1 MADASLYDRLGGEE
15 KIRAIVVDLL
25 ALHHQNPAIS
35 TRYDNAKK
43 SDSEIVDLVVDLL
56 GSATG
61 GPQEY
66 KGLDMKT
73 AHKGM
78 NCSEAEFVAVLD
90 DLLAALSKHG
100 VGELEKA
107 EVLALNYALKDE
119 IVHV

>member
-1 MADASLYDRLGGEE
+1 MYERLGGE
-15 KIRAIVVDLL
+15 KHIRAIVTDLL
-25 ALHHQNPAIS
+25 ALHKQNPAIAP
-35 TRYDNAKK
+35 RYENAKK
-43 SDSEIVDLVVDLL
+43 SDAEIIDLVVDLL

-66 KGLDMKT
+66 KGLDMRA

-90 DLLAALSKHG
+90 DLLAAMAKHG

-107 EVLALNYALKDE
+107 EVLALNYALKDD
-119 IVHV
+119 IVHR